1 MPEDPLREGR
11 MIYTVRSMCEE
22 SPELP
27 YDDGAR
33 TLYLYT
39 RGTKGDLP
47 EALRQLLR
55 YMEQSTEENAVNDSL
70 RQLHHMVETVKQ
82 DGEVAFSYMKSWDRE
97 ARIREEGRKE
107 GRAEGREEGRAE
119 ERKKAEL
126 ERQKMEAEIRRL
138 QAELARCQGGPEK
151 MR

>member
-1 MPEDPLREGR
+1 
-11 MIYTVRSMCEE
+11 
-22 SPELP
+22 
-27 YDDGAR
+27 
-33 TLYLYT
+33 
-39 RGTKGDLP
+39 
-47 EALRQLLR
+47 
-55 YMEQSTEENAVNDSL
+55 
-70 RQLHHMVETVKQ
+70 MVETVKQ

-107 GRAEGREEGRAE
+107 GHAEGRAE
-119 ERKKAEL
+119 ERKKAEP